1 MATTITDP
9 DSSGEYLRLLAF
21 DTRGVAVGDDLP
33 MDGDDAGEQDYRP
46 RRVDCEREN
55 AESRLDDT
63 VDAALSGHLDRA
75 A

>member
-1 MATTITDP
+1 
-9 DSSGEYLRLLAF
+9 
-21 DTRGVAVGDDLP
+21 
-33 MDGDDAGEQDYRP
+33 MDGDDADEQDYRP

-55 AESRLDDT
+55 TEGRLDDT